1 VSFQE
6 QEEQMKKTYWGVFF
20 IALATLAWEILLTR
34 IFSATMYYHFV
45 FMSISLAMLGFGC
58 SGVIVFL
65 FPRYFSQERCSSH
78 LATGSSLFSITIV
91 LAICIYLQINTA
103 ITTPSLSAFFVL
115 LKIFFFIFLP
125 YLFSGLT
132 ITLALKHYSKKVTVL
147 YCYDLVGAG
156 VGCIF
161 VIGML
166 FIYDGI
172 SLVLLT
178 SFLAAVSSILFS
190 WNSSINWLRKI
201 SFSVAFL
208 SLCAFLCNVYVYR
221 FLKINYVQG
230 EPQTNIIFE
239 KWNPINRVTV
249 VPGKFDDNEALTINY
264 DSTARA
270 AIHAFDGDTTKL
282 GFLKKSLTSFYYQ
295 ISKGCDVLIIG
306 VGGGQDV
313 LNAYIYGHKKITGI
327 EINPTIARLNTE
339 TYRDFN
345 GNLFGKPGIKMVVDD
360 GRNFVRQAKDNYDII
375 HLSNVDSGVAS
386 SSGAFTFVEN
396 SLYTVEAFKDYYNH
410 LKDDGVLWIARW
422 RFNNDLEN
430 FRVLSGNLMALEELG
445 VTQPEKH
452 IVMLAEKY
460 RPEWC
465 QAMFLLKKTPFN
477 HEEIVRIDALREKMN
492 LEWLLN
498 PEQRVPNQLSDYLLS
513 PDKKAF
519 LRQYIFRVDP
529 NTDNCPFF
537 FNFLKPIHYIW
548 KLPAQATAFTYPVF
562 MFKSLFIIIFFMVL
576 VTMFL
581 PLVVFNKV
589 ISLSNDKVSYRIGY
603 LGYFICLGLGFML
616 VEIPLIQKF
625 ILFLGQP
632 LYAISVILSSLLIFS
647 GIGSLLAGTFSDTV
661 VLQWLRRIILSLCL
675 LFVIYTLFLPALF
688 ESMLGIPGLLRIVAS
703 ILLICPLGLT
713 MGMAFPLGIKLLE
726 RDGRSMIPWVWGVN
740 GACSV
745 MGSIIAWGFS
755 LNFGYNFTLWAA
767 IAVYGCAFLIMVLKP
782 SVANR

>member
-1 VSFQE
+1 
-6 QEEQMKKTYWGVFF
+6 MKKNYWGVFF
-20 IALATLAWEILLTR
+20 IALATLTWEILLTR

-65 FPRYFSQERCSSH
+65 FPRYFSQERGSSH
-78 LATGSSLFSITIV
+78 LAMFSSFFSITII
-91 LAICIYLQINTA
+91 LAISVYLQINSA
-103 ITTPSLSAFFVL
+103 ITTASVSTFLIL
-115 LKIFFFIFLP
+115 LKIFFFIFIP

-132 ITLALKHYSKKVTVL
+132 ITLALKHFSKKVTVL

-156 VGCIF
+156 IGCVL
-161 VIGML
+161 VIGLL

-178 SFLAAVSSILFS
+178 SFLAALSSILFS
-190 WNSSINWLRKI
+190 LNSSMRWLRKI
-201 SFSVAFL
+201 SFSVAVL
-208 SLCAFLCNVYVYR
+208 SLCAFVCNAYIYR

-230 EPQTNIIFE
+230 VPQTNIIFE
-239 KWNPINRVTV
+239 EWNPINRVTV
-249 VPGKFDDNEALTINY
+249 EPAKFFDNATLNINY

-282 GFLKKSLTSFYYQ
+282 NFLKNFITSFYYQ
-295 ISKGCDVLIIG
+295 ISGGGDVLVIG

-313 LNAYIYGHKKITGI
+313 LNAYINGHNKITGV

-345 GNLFGKPGIKMVVDD
+345 GKLFGKPGIKLVVDD
-360 GRNFVRQAKDNYDII
+360 GRNFIRQSEDNYDII

-422 RFNNDLEN
+422 RFNYDLEN
-430 FRVLSGNLMALEELG
+430 FRILSGNIMALEELR
-445 VTQPEKH
+445 VQQPEKH

-460 RPEWC
+460 RPVWC
-465 QAMFLLKKTPFN
+465 QALFLLKKSPFN
-477 HEEIVRIDALREKMN
+477 HEEILKIDALRKKMD

-498 PEQRVPNQLSDYLLS
+498 PEQRISNKLSDYLFS

-519 LRQYIFRVDP
+519 LQQYPFRVDP

-537 FNFLKPIHYIW
+537 FNFLKPLHYIW

-562 MFKSLFIIIFFMVL
+562 MFKSLFIIIFIMVV
-576 VTMFL
+576 VTMLL
-581 PLVVFNKV
+581 PLLLFNRV
-589 ISLSNDKVSYRIGY
+589 SSLTNEKAVYKLGYIGY
-603 LGYFICLGLGFML
+603 FSCLGLGFML
-616 VEIPLIQKF
+616 VEIPLIQKS

-632 LYAISVILSSLLIFS
+632 LYAIAVILASLLIFS
-647 GIGSLLAGTFSDTV
+647 GIGSLLSGAFPDTAV
-661 VLQWLRRIILSLCL
+661 YPWLRRIILSLCL
-675 LFVIYTLFLPALF
+675 LLVIYILVLPSIF
-688 ESMLGIPGLLRIVAS
+688 RSMLGSSGLLRISVS
-703 ILLICPLGLT
+703 ILLNCPLGLT

-726 RDGRSMIPWVWGVN
+726 RDGHLMIPWVWGVN

-745 MGSIIAWGFS
+745 MGSIIAWGLS

-767 IAVYGCAFLIMVLKP
+767 TAVYGCAFFIMVLRP
-782 SVANR
+782 SVSHR

>member
-1 VSFQE
+1 
-6 QEEQMKKTYWGVFF
+6 MKKIYWGVFF
-20 IALATLAWEILLTR
+20 IALSTLAWEILLTR

-45 FMSISLAMLGFGC
+45 FVSISLAMLGFGC

-65 FPRYFSQERCSSH
+65 FPRYFSQDRCSSH
-78 LATGSSLFSITIV
+78 LAIFSSLFSITIV
-91 LAICIYLQINTA
+91 LAIGVYLQVNTA
-103 ITTPSLSAFFVL
+103 VTTASLSTFLVL

-132 ITLALKHYSKKVTVL
+132 ITLALKHYSKKVAVL

-156 VGCIF
+156 IGCIF

-178 SFLAAVSSILFS
+178 SFLAAVSSIFFS
-190 WNSSINWLRKI
+190 RNSSATWLRKI
-201 SFSVAFL
+201 SFSAAFL
-208 SLCAFLCNVYVYR
+208 LLCAFLCNAYVYR

-230 EPQTNIIFE
+230 KPQTNIILE
-239 KWNPINRVTV
+239 KWNPINRITV
-249 VPGKFDDNEALTINY
+249 ETGREFNNDFLIINY
-264 DSTARA
+264 DSA
-270 AIHAFDGDTTKL
+270 ASAKIHAFDGDTKKVN
-282 GFLKKSLTSFYYQ
+282 FLNDSITSFYYQ
-295 ISKGCDVLIIG
+295 IRKNSDVLIIG

-313 LNAYIYGHKKITGI
+313 LNARINGQRKITGV
-327 EINPTIARLNTE
+327 EINPTIARLNTD
-339 TYRDFN
+339 TYRNFN
-345 GNLFGKPGIKMVVDD
+345 GNLFAKPGIQLVVDD
-360 GRNFVRQAKDNYDII
+360 GRNFIRHATENYDII

-396 SLYTVEAFKDYYNH
+396 SLYTAEAFKDYYNH
-410 LKDDGVLWIARW
+410 LKNDGVLWITRW
-422 RFNNDLEN
+422 RYTNDAES
-430 FRVLSGNLMALEELG
+430 FRILSGNLMALKELG
-445 VTQPEKH
+445 VQQPENH

-460 RPEWC
+460 RPSWC
-465 QAMFLLKKTPFN
+465 QALFLLKRTPFT
-477 HEEIVRIDALREKMN
+477 HEEIIKINALREKMG

-498 PEQRVPNQLSDYLLS
+498 PEQRVPNQLSDYLFS

-519 LRQYIFRVDP
+519 LRHYIFRVDP

-548 KLPAQATAFTYPVF
+548 KLPGKAESFTYPVF
-562 MFKSLFIIIFFMVL
+562 MFKSLFIITFFMVL

-581 PLVVFNKV
+581 PLVVFKKV
-589 ISLSNDKVSYRIGY
+589 ISLSNDTVSYRIGY

-647 GIGSLLAGTFSDTV
+647 GIGSLLAGTFPDAV
-661 VLQWLRRIILSLCL
+661 VHPWLRRIILSLCL
-675 LFVIYTLFLPALF
+675 LLSIYTLFLPALF
-688 ESMLGIPGLLRIVAS
+688 ESMLGIPGLLRIFAS
-703 ILLICPLGLT
+703 ILLICPLGLS

-755 LNFGYNFTLWAA
+755 LNFGYNFTLYTAT
-767 IAVYGCAFLIMVLKP
+767 AVYGCALLIMVLKP
-782 SVANR
+782 SASHQ